1 MSREQAG
8 KLWGGRF
15 VGDTDPIM
23 EKFNASIAYDQRM
36 WDADIRGSKAY
47 VKALERANLVSTDE
61 MNQILHGMDQE
72 LIGAPAGKLHTGRSR
87 NDQVSV
93 KIKLKTVF
101 AGFVFGLVVYVFDQ
115 RKDQLMKYG
124 AMCVFVEQVVTDMR
138 LWLRDAISTLT
149 ENALQLISSMVER
162 AAAEID
168 ILFPGYTHMQRAQ
181 PIRWSHW
188 ILSHAVALSRDVER
202 LQEIKKRVNV
212 LPLGSG
218 AIAGTPLNIDREL
231 LRKVEFLFW
240 ASLCLTHL
248 SKMAEDLMLY
258 STKEFSFITLSDAYS
273 TGSSLMPQ
281 KKNADSLE
289 LIRSKAGRV
298 FGRCAGF
305 MMTMKG
311 LPSTYNKDLQ
321 EDKEAM
327 FDCYDTVHAVLQVT
341 TGVMST
347 LQIHQ
352 SVMEAALSPDML
364 ATDLAYYLVRKG
376 VSPYCVFTVHTCV
389 VLLQMPFREAHGVSG
404 QAVFAAESKNIAL
417 NQLTVEDLSAVSP
430 LFGSDVSSVWDY
442 SSSVEQYSAPGG
454 TAKSSVAAQVEHLR
468 DWLKRQAQSTGS
480 GNTTELE
487 RKYNNTQSVQE
498 LCPQYLNGLLDLC
511 DDLLLDAGLTEDV
524 VWGDADDAD
533 VTVLVDVA
541 GALPAQLQSDRC
553 QMFGCSLHD
562 DLGHY
567 AVAGVHDVVKALAQ
581 QLLGL
586 WHTSIHHR

>member
-1 MSREQAG
+1 MANTEGS

-47 VKALERANLVSTDE
+47 VKALEKAKLVTTDE
-61 MNQILHGMDQE
+61 MNQILHGLDQIFEEWSKGVFVIKPGDEDIHTANERRLKE
-72 LIGAPAGKLHTGRSR
+72 LIGTPAGKLHTGRSR
-87 NDQVSV
+87 ND
-93 KIKLKTVF
+93 
-101 AGFVFGLVVYVFDQ
+101 
-115 RKDQLMKYG
+115 
-124 AMCVFVEQVVTDMR
+124 QVVTDMR

-149 ENALQLISSMVER
+149 DNALQLMSTMVER

-168 ILFPGYTHMQRAQ
+168 VLFPGYTHMQRAQ

-188 ILSHAVALSRDVER
+188 ILSHAVSLSRDVDR
-202 LQEIKKRVNV
+202 LQEIKKRVSV

-218 AIAGTPLNIDREL
+218 AIAGTPFDIDREQ
-231 LRKVEFLFW
+231 LRKDLEFDGISLNSMDATGQRDFVAEFLFW

-305 MMTMKG
+305 MMTLKG

-327 FDCYDTVHAVLQVT
+327 FDCYDTVHAVLQVA

-347 LQIHQ
+347 LEIKQ
-352 SVMEAALSPDML
+352 SAMTAALSPDML

-376 VSPYCVFTVHTCV
+376 
-389 VLLQMPFREAHGVSG
+389 LPFREAHGISG
-404 QAVFAAESKNIAL
+404 KAVFAAESKNIAL
-417 NQLTVEDLSAVSP
+417 NQLTVADLSAVSP
-430 LFGSDVSSVWDY
+430 LFESDVSSVWDY
-442 SSSVEQYSAPGG
+442 RSSVEQYSAPGG
-454 TAKSSVAAQVEHLR
+454 TARRSVAEQVEHLR
-468 DWLKRQAQSTGS
+468 NWQKKHAQ
-480 GNTTELE
+480 
-487 RKYNNTQSVQE
+487 
-498 LCPQYLNGLLDLC
+498 
-511 DDLLLDAGLTEDV
+511 
-524 VWGDADDAD
+524 
-533 VTVLVDVA
+533 
-541 GALPAQLQSDRC
+541 
-553 QMFGCSLHD
+553 
-562 DLGHY
+562 
-567 AVAGVHDVVKALAQ
+567 
-581 QLLGL
+581 
-586 WHTSIHHR
+586 

>member
-1 MSREQAG
+1 LSPQG
-8 KLWGGRF
+8 NKLWGGRF

-23 EKFNASIAYDQRM
+23 EKFNASVAYDQRM

-47 VKALERANLVSTDE
+47 VRALEKARLVSTDE
-61 MNQILHGMDQE
+61 MDQILHGMDQISEEWSKGAFVIKPGDEDIHTANERRLKE
-72 LIGAPAGKLHTGRSR
+72 LVGAPAGKLHTGRSR
-87 NDQVSV
+87 NDQV
-93 KIKLKTVF
+93 
-101 AGFVFGLVVYVFDQ
+101 
-115 RKDQLMKYG
+115 
-124 AMCVFVEQVVTDMR
+124 VTDMR
-138 LWLRDAISTLT
+138 LWLRDAISTLAG
-149 ENALQLISSMVER
+149 NALQLISTMVER

-168 ILFPGYTHMQRAQ
+168 VLVPGYTHMQRAQ

-212 LPLGSG
+212 LALGRYAYSC
-218 AIAGTPLNIDREL
+218 T
-231 LRKVEFLFW
+231 EFLFW

-305 MMTMKG
+305 MMTLKG

-327 FDCYDTVHAVLQVT
+327 FDCYDTINAVLQVS

-347 LQIHQ
+347 LQINQ

-376 VSPYCVFTVHTCV
+376 
-389 VLLQMPFREAHGVSG
+389 MPFREAHGVSG
-404 QAVFAAESKNIAL
+404 KAVFMAESKNIPL
-417 NQLTVEDLSAVSP
+417 NQLTLEDLTTLSP
-430 LFGSDVSSVWDY
+430 LFGGDVASVWDY
-442 SSSVEQYSAPGG
+442 RSSVEQYSAPGG
-454 TAKSSVAAQVEHLR
+454 TAKNSVTAQVEHLR
-468 DWLKRQAQSTGS
+468 VWLKKQAQ
-480 GNTTELE
+480 
-487 RKYNNTQSVQE
+487 
-498 LCPQYLNGLLDLC
+498 
-511 DDLLLDAGLTEDV
+511 
-524 VWGDADDAD
+524 
-533 VTVLVDVA
+533 
-541 GALPAQLQSDRC
+541 
-553 QMFGCSLHD
+553 
-562 DLGHY
+562 
-567 AVAGVHDVVKALAQ
+567 
-581 QLLGL
+581 
-586 WHTSIHHR
+586 